1 MARGAMTVARVE
13 RQLRRGPAM
22 AAVEEMAIMPLPN
35 PNRHVFLQWRACK
48 ATATL
53 GWKWRSCGGLALRVV
68 EAKEKQME

>member
-1 MARGAMTVARVE
+1 
-13 RQLRRGPAM
+13 M